1 MMKFRRRSGFTL
13 IELLT
18 VIAIITLLIGIL
30 TPSLNRARD
39 EAKKAAIKA
48 QLNAVATGLEMFQ
61 NDQQKYPPSN
71 AGDMSNFDPAR
82 NFVVGDVGAPLQGA
96 NLLVD
101 AMVGRDFLGYDPN
114 PTRQASGNT
123 PAYYRWDPANTRRE
137 KYIDPAGLDSS
148 RNTKAVEDAFGAFGN
163 SPPAANDQATPA
175 IDNGGGTSTYC
186 PVFLDKFGWPILYYR
201 ANPSATQRSS
211 IMQDGQIV
219 SNNAAKNGAFYN
231 GFDNRVFTEHAS
243 GPNPGQKHEIN
254 EASASATYTLQN
266 GQFVMS
272 APNNF
277 AEFIKSFRSS
287 SRDASGN
294 FTVLRPV
301 NEQKFILL
309 TPGKDGIYGTLDDV
323 ANFEVKSE
331 AR

>member
-48 QLNAVATGLEMFQ
+48 QLNAVGTGLEMFQ
-61 NDQQKYPPSN
+61 NDQQKYPASN
-71 AGDMSNFDPAR
+71 AGDMNNFDPNR
-82 NFVVGDVGAPLQGA
+82 NFEVGDAGAPLQGA

-101 AMVGRDFLGYDPN
+101 AMVGRDFLGYDPQPTVNGGQN
-114 PTRQASGNT
+114 PYN
-123 PAYYRWDPANTRRE
+123 RWDPNNPRRE

-148 RNTKAVEDAFGAFGN
+148 RNTKAVEDAFGPLGN
-163 SPPAANDQATPA
+163 SPPAANDQATPT
-175 IDNGGGTSTYC
+175 IDGVYC
-186 PVFLDKFGWPILYYR
+186 PVFLDKFGWPILYFR
-201 ANPSATQRSS
+201 ANPSATQRSP

-219 SNNAAKNGAFYN
+219 ANNAAKNGAFYN
-231 GFDNRVFTEHAS
+231 GFDNRVFTEHAA
-243 GPNPGQKHEIN
+243 GPNPGQRHEIN
-254 EASASATYTLQN
+254 EASVSASYTLQN

-272 APNNF
+272 SPNNF